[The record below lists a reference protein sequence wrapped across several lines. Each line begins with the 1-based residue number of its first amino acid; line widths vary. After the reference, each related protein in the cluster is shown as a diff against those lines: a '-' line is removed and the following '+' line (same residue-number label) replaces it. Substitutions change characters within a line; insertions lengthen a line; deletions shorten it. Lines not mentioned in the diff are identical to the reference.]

1 MTLPAIADITRTL
14 GEVYPD
20 VLTTVGTDLTGH
32 TAHLVVALAD
42 GTVVAS
48 IAASVSAGASSS
60 TITATPTAP
69 TVATAY
75 AAGEAEY
82 AVILD
87 VASDAARRTIAAGDW
102 IVVDRPGPA

>member
-20 VLTTVGTDLTGH
+20 VLVTCGADLTGH
-32 TAHLVVALAD
+32 TAHLVVALAN

-48 IAASVSAGASSS
+48 IAGSVSAGATS

>member
-1 MTLPAIADITRTL
+1 MTLPAITDITRTR

-20 VLTTVGTDLTGH
+20 VEVAVGADLTGH
-32 TAHLVVALAD
+32 TAHLVVALVD

-48 IAASVSAGASSS
+48 IAGSVAAGATS